1 MPSIKWVLGTF
12 LVWLTVFV
20 QASLAAQFERQGK
33 NIVFE
38 GEIVEGDLERLQSMV
53 QRYGYLRIE
62 LNSPGGLLS
71 EALKI
76 GAFVRSAG
84 LETHIPR
91 DATCASACV
100 TIFAG
105 GLLRTAHSNAKIGI
119 HMGSAVFNE
128 RFVDAM
134 DNVIKKYGTGATPYV
149 VAMFEEGAASAMLK
163 QVYFILEA
171 GVSLKLLEL
180 TTLVPHNE
188 IYWMSM
194 DDAISV
200 NLINYR

>member
-1 MPSIKWVLGTF
+1 MSSIRWILGTF

-20 QASLAAQFERQGK
+20 QAGLAAQFERQGE
-33 NIVFE
+33 NIVLE
-38 GEIVEGDLERLQSMV
+38 GEITEGDLDRLKTMV
-53 QRYGYLRIE
+53 KKYGNLRID
-62 LNSPGGLLS
+62 LNSAGGLLN

-84 LETHIPR
+84 LATHIPK

-105 GLLRTAHSNAKIGI
+105 GLLRTAHSNTKIGI
-119 HMGSAVFNE
+119 HMGSAAFNE
-128 RFVDAM
+128 KFVDAM

-149 VAMFEEGAASAMLK
+149 VAMFEEGAAAAMLK
-163 QVYFILEA
+163 QVYFILES

-188 IYWMSM
+188 IYWMSI

>member
-1 MPSIKWVLGTF
+1 MSSIKRIMGTF

-33 NIVFE
+33 NIVLD
-38 GEIVEGDLERLQSMV
+38 GEITAGDLVRLKSMV

-62 LNSPGGLLS
+62 LNSPGGSLS

-76 GAFVRSAG
+76 GAFVRSTG
-84 LETHIPR
+84 LATHIPR
-91 DATCASACV
+91 GATCASACV

-105 GLLRTAHSNAKIGI
+105 GLLRTAHSNTKIGI

-128 RFVDAM
+128 GFVDAM
-134 DNVIKKYGTGATPYV
+134 DKVIKKYGTGATPYV
-149 VAMFEEGAASAMLK
+149 VAMFEEGAAMAMLK

-188 IYWMSM
+188 IYWMSI

>member
-1 MPSIKWVLGTF
+1 MSSIRWILGTF
-12 LVWLTVFV
+12 LVWLIVFV
-20 QASLAAQFERQGK
+20 QAGLAAQFERQGE
-33 NIVFE
+33 NIVLE
-38 GEIVEGDLERLQSMV
+38 GEITEGDLDRLKTMV
-53 QRYGYLRIE
+53 KKYGNLRID
-62 LNSPGGLLS
+62 LNSAGGLLN

-84 LETHIPR
+84 LATHIPK

-105 GLLRTAHSNAKIGI
+105 GLLRTAHSNSKIGV
-119 HMGSAVFNE
+119 HMGSAAFNE

-149 VAMFEEGAASAMLK
+149 VAMFEEGAATTMLK
-163 QVYFILEA
+163 QVYFILKA

-188 IYWMSM
+188 IYWMSI